1 MYGKNSVEG
10 NRQDSNGADIVDGEG
25 NPIPALYEDNCTF
38 TGTTA
43 IYIVGGTLK
52 DGEDDSTETPFVYTP
67 SKYNPNVVYVNGV
80 KVTE

>member
-1 MYGKNSVEG
+1 MYGENTVVG
-10 NRQDSNGADIVDGEG
+10 NRQDSNGADIVDDKG

-43 IYIVGGTLK
+43 IYILGGTLK